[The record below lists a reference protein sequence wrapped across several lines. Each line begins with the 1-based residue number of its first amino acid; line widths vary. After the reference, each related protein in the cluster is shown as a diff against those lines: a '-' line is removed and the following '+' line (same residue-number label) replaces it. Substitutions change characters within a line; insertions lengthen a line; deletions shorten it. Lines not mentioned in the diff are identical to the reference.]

1 MDAPDGSGE
10 QVEAGTGNVNIV
22 QRVPSGRQSILIAKY
37 CYLELPRSFEKCL
50 SMATKQFLISNLVCR
65 HISHDTKAHWIMLK
79 PHPQRHFHCE

>member
-1 MDAPDGSGE
+1 MEAPGGSGE

-50 SMATKQFLISNLVCR
+50 SSLFTAFVFTPWLPNSF
-65 HISHDTKAHWIMLK
+65 
-79 PHPQRHFHCE
+79 